1 MFQHSQR
8 LCFALLFC
16 FVHGHILYS
25 VAQQH
30 TDKDE
35 GRYTRQSDTT
45 KTPVVHLDSIA
56 VQAKSRTFTNN
67 SVHEL
72 SALEMAESKGKL
84 LAESLTQIAGL
95 SILSTGSTV
104 VKPVINGLH
113 SNRILI
119 LNQGIRQEGHQWGTE
134 HAPEIDPFS
143 ADRLQVIKGAEGVR
157 YGADALAGVILV
169 SSEDIDSSRPI
180 HGVADLIGMSNGRGY
195 ALNTKLN
202 GNLTAIPSLAWSA
215 QVSHKKSGNYKT
227 ADYYLGNT
235 GAQELNFSTALQYQH
250 KNSQFKLYGSRFST
264 EMGIF
269 EGAHS
274 STIEDIQAR
283 IAHGQ
288 PFDNYDFSYHIRSPK
303 QKVSHELLKA
313 SWQKKL
319 ANGKNISLVYGL
331 QHNHR
336 REYDLRRVA
345 SDDTPMADM
354 KLTSQ
359 SLDFTLSSK
368 QFSYGGQTL
377 IQINNNTPGTGTTP
391 IIPNYDSYSL
401 GLFGLH
407 HFHWNSTHIE
417 IGARYDI
424 KQLDIAGYRYDREQM
439 DEDGTVTQYL
449 LTDNRLY
456 QSLSGTLG
464 MRQPLASR
472 TTLKSN
478 LGLAWRAPSVNE
490 LYSDGLH
497 HGSATYEIGNADLRS
512 EKGLKWMNTLTF
524 ASEKTRVNIDLYGQ
538 LIFNY
543 IYAQPDPSRVQQTI
557 RGTFPVFVY
566 EQNDALLYGADI
578 DFSQQLFSRLQYQA
592 QFSLLRAKNIE
603 KHRYLPYIPADQLQQ
618 SLVWQTTPTW
628 GESYIKLTQRYVFKQ
643 TRYEAGTD
651 YAAPPGAYNLFGASI
666 GTNLALK
673 KGQHIKLILSA
684 DNLLNTAYKD
694 YMDRFRYFAHQRG
707 RNIQLRT
714 SYNF

>member
-1 MFQHSQR
+1 MLPHSQR
-8 LCFALLFC
+8 LCFTLLLC
-16 FVHGHILYS
+16 FVYSYSLYS
-25 VAQQH
+25 ATQQKH
-30 TDKDE
+30 AN
-35 GRYTRQSDTT
+35 YTVQKDTT
-45 KTPVVHLDSIA
+45 KTDVVHLDSIA

-72 SALEMAESKGKL
+72 SVLEMAESKGKL
-84 LAESLTQIAGL
+84 LAESLTQIAGI
-95 SILSTGSTV
+95 STLSTGSTV
-104 VKPVINGLH
+104 VKPVIHGLH

-157 YGADALAGVILV
+157 YGADALAGVVLI
-169 SSEDIDSSRPI
+169 SSDDIDNSRPI
-180 HGVADLIGMSNGRGY
+180 YGVADLIGMSNGRGY
-195 ALNTKLN
+195 AVNTKLS
-202 GNLTAIPSLAWSA
+202 GGIAAIPSLGWSA

-235 GAQELNFSTALQYQH
+235 GARELNFSGKLQY
-250 KNSQFKLYGSRFST
+250 NLAGNRFTIYGSHFST
-264 EMGIF
+264 EMGVF
-269 EGAHS
+269 EGAHAG
-274 STIEDIQAR
+274 TIEDIYAR

-288 PFDNYDFSYHIRSPK
+288 PFDDYDFSYHIHSPK
-303 QKVSHELLKA
+303 QKVSHDLLKA
-313 SWQKKL
+313 SWQKQLSAVKKL
-319 ANGKNISLVYGL
+319 ELVYGL

-345 SDDTPMADM
+345 SDDVPMADM

-359 SLDFTLSSK
+359 SLDFTFKNKLSS
-368 QFSYGGQTL
+368 YGAQAL
-377 IQINNNTPGTGTTP
+377 VQINNNTPGTGTTP

-407 HFHWNSTHIE
+407 HFHWNQTHIE
-417 IGARYDI
+417 LGARYDI
-424 KQLDIAGYRYDREQM
+424 KQMDIAGYRYDRKQM
-439 DEDGTVTQYL
+439 DEDGTVVQYL

-464 MRQPLASR
+464 IRQPLSQ
-472 TTLKSN
+472 TITWKSN

-497 HGSATYEIGNADLRS
+497 HGSATYEIGNADLHS
-512 EKGLKWMNTLTF
+512 EKGLKWMNSISLG
-524 ASEKTRVNIDLYGQ
+524 SEKTRINVDLYGQ

-543 IYAQPDPSRVQQTI
+543 IYARPDPSRVQQTI

-566 EQNDALLYGADI
+566 EQHDALLYGTDI
-578 DFSQQLFSRLQYQA
+578 ELSQQLPARLHYQG
-592 QFSLLRAKNIE
+592 QLSLLRAKNIE
-603 KHRYLPYIPADQLQQ
+603 QHTYLPYIPADQVQQ
-618 SLVWQTTPTW
+618 SLLWQTTPSW
-628 GESYIKLTQRYVFKQ
+628 GDSYLKITQRYVWKQ
-643 TRYEAGTD
+643 TRYETGTD
-651 YAAPPGAYNLFGASI
+651 YAAPPGAYNLFDFSMG
-666 GTNLALK
+666 NNFKLK
-673 KGQHIKLILSA
+673 KERQLKVIVSV
-684 DNLLNTAYKD
+684 DNLFNTAYKD